1 VTRRRARPLLVIALG
16 VSILLG
22 SCGLPADSA
31 PRVIAADKVPFNL
44 LGPST
49 TAPGNE
55 VGGDQVKL
63 YFVDGDRLRAVDRL
77 VVANAT
83 PQLVL
88 DALLRGPATDDSSTS
103 SSGATSSDSSGSAT
117 LTGAIPP
124 ETRVLR
130 ADLQDGTLT
139 VVLTK
144 EILSVTGPL
153 QKIAFAQMVYTATAL
168 HGVSQVRF
176 RVADA
181 DGSNEQ
187 DVEPPTD
194 TGANQGTLTRSD
206 YEQLAP
212 APSS

>member
-1 VTRRRARPLLVIALG
+1 MRWRARPLLVVALG
-16 VSILLG
+16 ASIVIG

-31 PRVIAADKVPFNL
+31 PRVIAEDKVPFNL

-49 TAPGNE
+49 TAQGNE

-63 YFVDGDRLRAVDRL
+63 YFVDGDRLRAVDRRI
-77 VVANAT
+77 VADAT

-88 DALLRGPATDDSSTS
+88 DALLRGPATDDSGTT
-103 SSGATSSDSSGSAT
+103 SSGATAPAM

-130 ADLQDGTLT
+130 ADLQDDTLT

-168 HGVSQVRF
+168 RGVSQVRF

-181 DGSNEQ
+181 DGSHEQ

-206 YEQLAP
+206 YELLAP
-212 APSS
+212 KPSD